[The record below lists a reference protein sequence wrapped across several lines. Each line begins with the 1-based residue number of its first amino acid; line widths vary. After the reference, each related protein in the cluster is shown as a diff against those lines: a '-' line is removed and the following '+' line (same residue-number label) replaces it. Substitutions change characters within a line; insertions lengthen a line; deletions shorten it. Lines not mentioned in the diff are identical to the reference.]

1 VEAVAEVW
9 GGALPTGSAGL
20 YPHDEADLLAYLALA
35 TDGKAAQYLSQRTRV
50 APARDA
56 A

>member
-1 VEAVAEVW
+1 VW

-20 YPHDEADLLAYLALA
+20 YAHDEADLLDYLSLAAAGQADRYLARRMA
-35 TDGKAAQYLSQRTRV
+35 TGRE
-50 APARDA
+50 RDA